1 MVSNTDLTVYTMK
14 VFFSTGSGVPFG
26 EVALVS
32 DDAIRTA
39 SIVAEEDNTDL
50 LVVDRSL
57 YNRAVRDV
65 LAAEFQEKKRFIKTN
80 ALFSNWIAKYKKQL
94 AMAMYKETYP
104 YDAVL
109 VKQGDPVSNIY
120 FIIR

>member
-1 MVSNTDLTVYTMK
+1 MK

-109 VKQGDPVSNIY
+109 VKQGDAVSNIY